1 MIGFPLS
8 EDKLEEKRIASLL
21 WQSYPILV
29 SELWDSAEKQSRG
42 ACVQTHTNSMAKSTH
57 ICVSARVFYS
67 AYFSI
72 MQKNS
77 FVACCLKIP
86 VFPLYIVGKAGKRWK
101 LYSAKPSYLGHRDP
115 RLL

>member
-8 EDKLEEKRIASLL
+8 EDKLDEKRIASLL

-29 SELWDSAEKQSRG
+29 SELLDSAEKQKSGG
-42 ACVQTHTNSMAKSTH
+42 ACVQTHTNSVAKSTH
-57 ICVSARVFYS
+57 VCVSAPIFYS

-86 VFPLYIVGKAGKRWK
+86 VFPGYIGE
-101 LYSAKPSYLGHRDP
+101 
-115 RLL
+115 

>member
-42 ACVQTHTNSMAKSTH
+42 ACIQTHTNSVAKSTH

-72 MQKNS
+72 MQKNLI
-77 FVACCLKIP
+77 CCLLFKNSSISII
-86 VFPLYIVGKAGKRWK
+86 YCWK
-101 LYSAKPSYLGHRDP
+101 SWQKMEAIFSKTQLSRA
-115 RLL
+115 